1 MTRERNL
8 SLRTLKKHLPLR
20 NLKKTLSLGTLKG
33 TVSPTILKR
42 NPSLRTLK
50 RTLKT
55 LRSFKILDDFC
66 ATKKLFL
73 AFWWCYMIEWDVFTL
88 KYLYILEE
96 YWKYRKDHSGYVS
109 WFWLLLQLFS
119 NKENCTKK
127 SSRNISEQKMP
138 WSLLGQFRK
147 VFVKILKVKS
157 LTALSVAPTN

>member
-8 SLRTLKKHLPLR
+8 SLRTLKKHLPLK

-33 TVSPTILKR
+33 IVSPTILKR

-73 AFWWCYMIEWDVFTL
+73 AFWWCYMIEWNVYTL

-127 SSRNISEQKMP
+127 SSRNIFGTKNA
-138 WSLLGQFRK
+138 
-147 VFVKILKVKS
+147 LKF
-157 LTALSVAPTN
+157 ARPI